1 MSNQSYCKRWGTLL
15 LLLAVSCAAMAQG
28 GTTNQADMSY
38 LKSQAGARP
47 AKTAPMITADGY
59 YDNLEAANAA
69 PAKVV
74 RLNLQGHQLK
84 TIPADLCRF
93 PNLQELDLS
102 NNQIK
107 SLDVGFTCPS
117 ALKKLYV
124 NGNQITALPA
134 KLAQL
139 THLQVLVAYDNP
151 VSQIDAAIGKMSSLK
166 ELWLSGN
173 GNITSL
179 QPAIWQLTG
188 LQTLRLWHF
197 GLTQVPDAIGQMQQ
211 LNTLCLQ
218 NNQLQSLNPKVC
230 ALPLLNYLNLG
241 KNSLVRL
248 PVEMRQCTR
257 LGYLGIYENPIAEL
271 PEDFGLLSK
280 SLERISAW
288 QTGLSAAKQAEIT
301 ATFPKTALMFE
312 AVNLH

>member
-1 MSNQSYCKRWGTLL
+1 MSNQSYCKRWSALL
-15 LLLAVSCAAMAQG
+15 LLLFLSGAVFAQG
-28 GTTNQADMSY
+28 AASSHPDMSY

-47 AKTAPMITADGY
+47 AKAAPMITADGY

-69 PAKVV
+69 PTKVV
-74 RLNLQGHQLK
+74 RLNLQDHHLK
-84 TIPADLCRF
+84 QIPADLCRF

-124 NGNQITALPA
+124 NGNQLTTLPA

-139 THLQVLVAYDNP
+139 TQLQVLVAYDNP
-151 VSQIDAAIGKMSSLK
+151 VTQIDPAIGNMKSLK
-166 ELWLSGN
+166 ELWLSGD
-173 GNITSL
+173 GTMASL
-179 QPAIWQLTG
+179 QPAIWRLTG
-188 LQTLRLWHF
+188 LETLRLWHF
-197 GLTQVPDAIGQMQQ
+197 GITQIPDAIGQMQH

-218 NNQLQSLNPKVC
+218 NNQLQALNPKVC

-241 KNSLVRL
+241 KNRLTHL

-257 LGYLGIYENPIAEL
+257 LGYLGIYENPITDL
-271 PEDFGLLSK
+271 PEDFSLLSK
-280 SLERISAW
+280 SIERISAW
-288 QTGLSAAKQAEIT
+288 ETSLSATKQAQIKE
-301 ATFPKTALMFE
+301 TFPKTALMFE